1 MPLKQN
7 VRFKEL
13 TSGQAVLFPQ
23 SLDERIPS
31 NHPVR
36 IVNQVVDRVNIDNL
50 LSTYKGGGTSSF
62 HPRMMLKVLFYS
74 YFNNTY
80 SCRKIAAALEEN
92 IHFMWLSGNNTPDFR
107 TINEFRSNR
116 LKDQIQQLFVEVV
129 KLMNELGFVSLD
141 TQFIDGTKL
150 ESVAGRYT
158 FVWRKSVEKNKEKLE
173 QKIRVV
179 LGQISQHIDKDQA
192 DSIETELPQTID
204 KQTLDQKID
213 EINQRLSDTDKE
225 GKKKV
230 KELEKHRSKL
240 GEYEHHLNQLGDRN
254 SYSKTDPDATF
265 LRMKEDHMGN
275 GQLKPGYNLQISCE
289 KQIVTFYSIHQ
300 LAYDTGTL
308 KPHLEKFK
316 SAYDMQSEIVVADA
330 GYGSEENYTYLEK
343 EHIEAYVKYNQ
354 FYQEQKRS
362 HKADPFH
369 VDNLYYDTQGDYFIC
384 PIGQR
389 MNRVANQSRK
399 SRRGYETQVVIYQ
412 AIRCEGCPLRG
423 LCHKAQTDRRIEINH
438 TLNRLKS
445 KARELLHSPKGVEL
459 TKRRSIEPESVFGQL
474 KSNNRFN
481 RLKIRSIPKIEI
493 DLGLAIIGHNLRKW
507 ARIVSKPK
515 NEQPLADHIIHIKA
529 LITLQC
535 WLERN
540 FTLIKDLF
548 SQKANFTTPI
558 EII

>member
-23 SLDERIPS
+23 SLDERIAA

-36 IVNQVVDRVNIDNL
+36 IVNQVVDRVNIDKL

-74 YFNNTY
+74 YFNNIY
-80 SCRKIAAALEEN
+80 SCRKIALSLEEN

-116 LKDQIQQLFVEVV
+116 LKDQIQALFVEVV

-158 FVWRKSVEKNKEKLE
+158 FVWRKSVENNKEKLE

-179 LGQISQHIDKDQA
+179 LGQIRQHIEKDQA
-192 DSIETELPQTID
+192 EASEPDLPPTID
-204 KQTLDQKID
+204 KQTLNQKID

-240 GEYEHHLNQLGDRN
+240 GEYEQHLGQLGDRN

-265 LRMKEDHMGN
+265 MRMKEDHMGN

-289 KQIVTFYSIHQ
+289 NQIVTCYSIHQ
-300 LAYDTGTL
+300 QTNDTGTL

-316 SAYDMQSEIVVADA
+316 LAYETQSEVVVADA
-330 GYGSEENYTYLEK
+330 GYGSEENYSYLEN
-343 EHIEAYVKYNQ
+343 EHIQAYVKYNQ
-354 FYQEQKRS
+354 FYQEQKRN
-362 HKADPFH
+362 HKKDPFH
-369 VDNLYYDTQGDYFIC
+369 VDNLFYHAQGDYFIC
-384 PIGQR
+384 PMGQR
-389 MNRVANQSRK
+389 MNRVANQFRK
-399 SRRGYETQVVIYQ
+399 SKRGFVSQVTIYQ

-423 LCHKAQTDRRIEINH
+423 LCHKAGTDRRIEINH
-438 TLNRLKS
+438 SLNRLKS
-445 KARELLHSPKGVEL
+445 KARELLHSPKGIEL
-459 TKRRSIEPESVFGQL
+459 RKRRSVEPESVFGQL
-474 KSNNRFN
+474 KCNNRFN

-515 NEQPLADHIIHIKA
+515 NKTTLAGLSLQIKA
-529 LITLQC
+529 PTALQN
-535 WLERN
+535 WLEDQITSIN
-540 FTLIKDLF
+540 AFFSLKIKF
-548 SQKANFTTPI
+548 KPQV
-558 EII
+558 